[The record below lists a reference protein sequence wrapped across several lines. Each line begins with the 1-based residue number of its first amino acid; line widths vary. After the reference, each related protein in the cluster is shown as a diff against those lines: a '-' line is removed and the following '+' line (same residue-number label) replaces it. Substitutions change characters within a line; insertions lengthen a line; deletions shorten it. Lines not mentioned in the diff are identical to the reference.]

1 MTVIKFPRNICIPLK
16 YEKPL
21 PRQRVVYLGVV
32 YTGPALCQDVTTLYL
47 KRHGK
52 KNDRRKWSLI
62 TYGKYDEFDKRN
74 YSIEIDSCEEDGV
87 PDMLCQFYIGNHIT
101 FDELRDMGW
110 RGQVDYS
117 ATIINISEKNKQLS
131 SNQYVPNLCEEE

>member
-1 MTVIKFPRNICIPLK
+1 MTVIKFPRNICVPLK

-21 PRQRVVYLGVV
+21 PRQRVFYIGIV
-32 YTGPALCQDVTTLYL
+32 YTGPLLCQDVTELYL

-52 KNDRRKWSLI
+52 IDGKRKWSLI

-74 YSIEIDSCEEDGV
+74 YSIELDICDEDDV

-101 FDELRDMGW
+101 FDDLRKFGW
-110 RGQVDYS
+110 NGKVFNN
-117 ATIINISEKNKQLS
+117 AKIIDFKKD
-131 SNQYVPNLCEEE
+131 

>member
-1 MTVIKFPRNICIPLK
+1 MTVIKFPRNICVPLK

-21 PRQRVVYLGVV
+21 PRQRVFYLGIV
-32 YTGPALCQDVTTLYL
+32 YTGPPLCQDVTELYL

-52 KNDRRKWSLI
+52 IDGKRKWSLI

-74 YSIEIDSCEEDGV
+74 YSIELDICDEDDV

-101 FDELRDMGW
+101 FDDLRKFGW
-110 RGQVDYS
+110 NGKVLNN
-117 ATIINISEKNKQLS
+117 AKIIEFKKD
-131 SNQYVPNLCEEE
+131 

>member
-1 MTVIKFPRNICIPLK
+1 MTVIKFPRNICVPLK

-21 PRQRVVYLGVV
+21 PRQRVFYLGVV
-32 YTGPALCQDVTTLYL
+32 YTGPPLCQDVTELYL

-52 KNDRRKWSLI
+52 IDGKRKWSLI

-74 YSIEIDSCEEDGV
+74 YSIELDICDEDDV

-101 FDELRDMGW
+101 FDDLRKFGW
-110 RGQVDYS
+110 NGKVFNN
-117 ATIINISEKNKQLS
+117 AKIIDFKKD
-131 SNQYVPNLCEEE
+131 

>member
-21 PRQRVVYLGVV
+21 PRQRVFYLGIV
-32 YTGPALCQDVTTLYL
+32 YTGPPLCQDVTELYL

-52 KNDRRKWSLI
+52 IDGKRKWSLI

-74 YSIEIDSCEEDGV
+74 YSIELDICDEDDV

-101 FDELRDMGW
+101 FDDLRKFGW
-110 RGQVDYS
+110 NGKVFNN
-117 ATIINISEKNKQLS
+117 AKIIDFKKD
-131 SNQYVPNLCEEE
+131 

>member
-1 MTVIKFPRNICIPLK
+1 MTVIKFPKNICIPLK

-21 PRQRVVYLGVV
+21 PRQRVFYIGIV
-32 YTGPALCQDVTTLYL
+32 YTGPLLCQDVTELYL

-52 KNDRRKWSLI
+52 IDGKRKWSLI

-74 YSIEIDSCEEDGV
+74 YSIELDICDEDDV

-101 FDELRDMGW
+101 FDDLRKFGW
-110 RGQVDYS
+110 NGKVFNN
-117 ATIINISEKNKQLS
+117 AKIIDFKKD
-131 SNQYVPNLCEEE
+131 

>member
-1 MTVIKFPRNICIPLK
+1 MTVINFPTKLRVPVK

-21 PRQRVVYLGVV
+21 PRQRVFYIGIV
-32 YTGPALCQDVTTLYL
+32 YTGPPLCQDVTELYL

-52 KNDRRKWSLI
+52 IDGKRKWSLI

-74 YSIEIDSCEEDGV
+74 YSIELDICDEDDV

-101 FDELRDMGW
+101 FDDLRKFGW
-110 RGQVDYS
+110 NGKVFNN
-117 ATIINISEKNKQLS
+117 AKIIDFKKD
-131 SNQYVPNLCEEE
+131 

>member
-1 MTVIKFPRNICIPLK
+1 MTVIKFPRNICVLLK

-21 PRQRVVYLGVV
+21 PRQRVFYIGIV
-32 YTGPALCQDVTTLYL
+32 YTGPPLCQDVTELYL

-52 KNDRRKWSLI
+52 IDGKRKWSLI

-74 YSIEIDSCEEDGV
+74 YSIELDICDEDDV

-101 FDELRDMGW
+101 FDDLRKFGW
-110 RGQVDYS
+110 NGKVFNN
-117 ATIINISEKNKQLS
+117 AKIIDFKKD
-131 SNQYVPNLCEEE
+131 

>member
-1 MTVIKFPRNICIPLK
+1 MTVIKFPRNICIPLE

-21 PRQRVVYLGVV
+21 PRQRVFYLGVV
-32 YTGPALCQDVTTLYL
+32 YTGPPLCQDVSELYL

-52 KNDRRKWSLI
+52 INGERKWSLI

-74 YSIEIDSCEEDGV
+74 YSIELDICDEDDV

-101 FDELRDMGW
+101 FDDLRKFGW
-110 RGQVDYS
+110 NGNVYNE
-117 ATIINISEKNKQLS
+117 AKIIDFKKD
-131 SNQYVPNLCEEE
+131 

>member
-16 YEKPL
+16 YEEPL
-21 PRQRVVYLGVV
+21 PRQRVFYLGVV
-32 YTGPALCQDVTTLYL
+32 YMGPALCQDVTRLYL

-74 YSIEIDSCEEDGV
+74 YSIEIDSCEENGV
-87 PDMLCQFYIGNHIT
+87 PDMLCQYYIGNHIT
-101 FDELRDMGW
+101 FDDLRKFGW
-110 RGQVDYS
+110 NGNVFNE
-117 ATIINISEKNKQLS
+117 AEIIEFKKD
-131 SNQYVPNLCEEE
+131 

>member
-1 MTVIKFPRNICIPLK
+1 MTVIKFPRNICIPLE

-21 PRQRVVYLGVV
+21 PRQRVFYLGVV
-32 YTGPALCQDVTTLYL
+32 YTGPPLCQDVSELYL

-52 KNDRRKWSLI
+52 INGERKWSLI

-74 YSIEIDSCEEDGV
+74 YSIELDICDEDDV

-101 FDELRDMGW
+101 FDDLRKFGW
-110 RGQVDYS
+110 NGKVYNE
-117 ATIINISEKNKQLS
+117 AKIIEFKKD
-131 SNQYVPNLCEEE
+131 